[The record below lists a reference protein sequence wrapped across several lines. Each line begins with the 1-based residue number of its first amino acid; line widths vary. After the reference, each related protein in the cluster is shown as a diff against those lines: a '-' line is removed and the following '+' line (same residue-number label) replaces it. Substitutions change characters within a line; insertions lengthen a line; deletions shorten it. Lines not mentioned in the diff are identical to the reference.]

1 MAETTEK
8 KLILRVR
15 HMYKTFPISKSIFGK
30 KEVSVKAVTDVSFD
44 LYENETL
51 GLVGE
56 TGCGKSTTGRC
67 ILRLVEPDIPENG
80 MLEYNGYEIN
90 ELNPYRMREMRKD
103 MQMIFQDPYTSLN
116 PRITIG
122 KIVEEPL
129 RIYKMCDSDEEYK
142 AKALEMLKKVG
153 IREDQYNRYPSEF
166 SGGQRQRI
174 GLARA
179 LILNPGLLICD
190 EPVSALDVSTQSQVL
205 NLMRELKKTMNLTCI
220 FISHNMS
227 VVRYVSDRI
236 GVMYLGHIVEE
247 APSDELFAN
256 PIHPYTQAL
265 LSAVPEADPSAKR
278 ERIVL
283 HGELPSPIN
292 PPSGCVFHNRCPY
305 ATEICNTDI
314 PERREV
320 GAGHYCCCH
329 HFDKSTEKE

>member
-129 RIYKMCDSDEEYK
+129 RIYKMCDSDEGYK

-329 HFDKSTEKE
+329 HFDKATEKE

>member
-129 RIYKMCDSDEEYK
+129 RIYKMCGSDEEYK

-329 HFDKSTEKE
+329 HFDKATEKE